1 MKSLKNLKV
10 IWGGGAHKKLR
21 FKDKIF
27 THLKITQNNVIMFSK
42 FGKSEVF
49 MKNGFTLA
57 EVLITLGII
66 GIVAA
71 LTLPT
76 LIQNH
81 RKKEVETKLAKI
93 YSVMNQ
99 AIMLS
104 EAENGDKKYWEYYDG
119 PSVGC
124 TRTYEDNLKWYNKYL
139 AKYIKTTKIEKTLD
153 DTEDLFLYFADGS
166 IVKIRP
172 HLSDISFYINK
183 EAITKRNPGVNLFA
197 FQFYPVVQST
207 EKTPEKWKYL
217 IGKGFEPYAWDWDG
231 EMESLYRTGTYP
243 CATDGAYC
251 TKIIQ
256 LNGWKIPDDYPHKF

>member
-1 MKSLKNLKV
+1 MRNKISLKNTM
-10 IWGGGAHKKLR
+10 GGGGCYAGRNIVAELGTKFNTRLL
-21 FKDKIF
+21 
-27 THLKITQNNVIMFSK
+27 TALLSK
-42 FGKSEVF
+42 SGTRSIA
-49 MKNGFTLA
+49 FTLA

-71 LTLPT
+71 MTMPT
-76 LIQNH
+76 LIQNN

-99 AIMLS
+99 AIIMS

-119 PSVGC
+119 ASHNC

-139 AKYIKTTKIEKTLD
+139 AKYIKTTKVEKTLD
-153 DTEDLFLYFADGS
+153 DADDLFLYFADGS
-166 IVKIRP
+166 IIKIKP
-172 HLSDISFYINK
+172 YLSDIVFYINK
-183 EAITKRNPGVNLFA
+183 KAVKNTTSGENRFN

-207 EKTPEKWKYL
+207 ETSPESWKYL
-217 IGKGFEPYAWDWDG
+217 IGKGFEPYTWNWDG
-231 EMESLYRTGTYP
+231 EIESLYRS
-243 CATDGAYC
+243 CATDGGYC